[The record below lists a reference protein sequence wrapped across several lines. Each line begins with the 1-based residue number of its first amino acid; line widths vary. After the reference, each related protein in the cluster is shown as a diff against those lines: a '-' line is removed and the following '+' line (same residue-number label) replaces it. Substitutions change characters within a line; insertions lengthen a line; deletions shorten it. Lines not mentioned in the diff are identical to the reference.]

1 MSDVKYF
8 VGTEEAWKAL
18 GKAVQ
23 DTYAKRVDNI
33 GDAVTEAAADVK
45 IAADTIVTFDV
56 SSNLNADGSKFE
68 GIVTIAGI
76 AGSVVVKEFDQDVTL
91 NCGIKINVFIYFL
104 KKNVESWH
112 FQQLSWLKRI
122 VFLF

>member
-68 GIVTIAGI
+68 SLPRLQGLPEA
-76 AGSVVVKEFDQDVTL
+76 S
-91 NCGIKINVFIYFL
+91 
-104 KKNVESWH
+104 S
-112 FQQLSWLKRI
+112 
-122 VFLF
+122 